1 MGNELRK
8 SITKWSRAL
17 GEQDVLNELAHQA
30 ARAKFVLLGE
40 ASHGTSE
47 FYTFRAELSKKLIS
61 EHGFRFI
68 AVEGDWPACQ
78 AINSYIKNDKD
89 RRSPEE
95 VLKVFHRWPTWMWA
109 NKEIAGLV
117 GWMKEYNETIPDDQ
131 KAGFYGLDV
140 YSLWESMD
148 EIVNYL
154 KKINS
159 PDLEAAIEAFS
170 CFEPFNRSNE
180 TYAMSAGYLS
190 DGCRKEVVELLTSI
204 RKSVRQDNLESDDA
218 LNLEINALVARNAEQ
233 YYRLMVM
240 SDAGSWNT
248 RDTHMAETLNAIMN
262 FHGKNTKAIV
272 WEHNTHI
279 GDARATDMQRAGMIN
294 VGQIMREQH
303 GTSDVF
309 ICGFGTHRGTVIA
322 ADQWGAPLK
331 VMEVPPAQAFS
342 WEDELFQAGDDDKLL
357 FFTDKNR
364 NEFSKEIGHRA
375 IGVVYDPRF
384 EKFGNYVPSSIS
396 HRYDAFLFISETTA
410 LSPLSM
416 DSGF

>member
-1 MGNELRK
+1 MGNELK
-8 SITKWSRAL
+8 ESITKWSRPI
-17 GEQDVLNELAHQA
+17 GGQDGLIEVAELAA
-30 ARAKFVLLGE
+30 KARFVLLGE

-47 FYTFRAELSKKLIS
+47 FYSVRAELSKKLIS
-61 EHGFRFI
+61 EHGYKFI

-78 AINSYIKNDKD
+78 AINSYIKDDEDN
-89 RRSPEE
+89 RSPEE

-109 NKEIAGLV
+109 NQEIAEFV
-117 GWMKEYNETIPDDQ
+117 GWLKEYNKTLPND
-131 KAGFYGLDV
+131 KKVGFYGLDV

-159 PDLEAAIEAFS
+159 PDLQAAIDAFS

-180 TYAMSAGYLS
+180 TYVMSAGYLS
-190 DGCRKEVVELLTSI
+190 DGCRNEVAELLASI
-204 RKSVRQDNLESDDA
+204 RKSVRQDKLEPEKA
-218 LNLEINALVARNAEQ
+218 LSLEINALVARNAEQ
-233 YYRLMVM
+233 YYRLMVL

-248 RDTHMAETLNAIMN
+248 RDAHMVETLNSIMN
-262 FHGKNTKAIV
+262 FHGKDAKAIV
-272 WEHNTHI
+272 WEHNTHV
-279 GDARATDMQRAGMIN
+279 GDARATDMQRVGMVN
-294 VGQIMREQH
+294 VGQIVREQN
-303 GTSDVF
+303 GTKDVF

-342 WEDELFQAGDDDKLL
+342 WEDELFQSGDEDKLL
-357 FFTDKNR
+357 IFTDENKK
-364 NEFSKEIGHRA
+364 EFRKEIGHRA

-396 HRYDAFLFISETTA
+396 MRYDAFIFISQSNA
-410 LSPLSM
+410 LRPILM
-416 DSGF
+416 EG